1 MSERESTPTQRTFG
15 RGLVEGLKIAGIEN
29 PGDVMN
35 NVRLKSME
43 AGLNGAFRKVYE
55 VIPISGVIGLP
66 DIMRTL
72 RERGQ
77 SIDHSIA
84 KAGIGEL
91 LEKGLIRSVSDKYQ
105 RIAPKPVVVKDAPE
119 RSVDHPTD
127 TKELTVPE
135 PERPCNPIERMSLIE
150 AQLKEVVETVQKIAK
165 DVADTAI
172 DAEMFVER
180 IKDDNSKVQ
189 QLKELLKSL

>member
-1 MSERESTPTQRTFG
+1 
-15 RGLVEGLKIAGIEN
+15 
-29 PGDVMN
+29 MN
-35 NVRLKSME
+35 NVRLKAME
-43 AGLNGAFRKVYE
+43 SGLNGAFRKVYD
-55 VIPISGVIGLP
+55 VIPISGVIGIP
-66 DIMRTL
+66 DIFRTL

-77 SIDHSIA
+77 GIEHSMV

-105 RIAPKPVVVKDAPE
+105 RIAPKPVVVRDTPE
-119 RSVDHPTD
+119 RSIDPPNH
-127 TKELTVPE
+127 KE
-135 PERPCNPIERMSLIE
+135 PEVERSCDPIGRMSVIE
-150 AQLKEVVETVQKIAK
+150 AQIKGVAESLQKIAK

-180 IKDDNSKVQ
+180 IKNDNAKVS

>member
-1 MSERESTPTQRTFG
+1 MNERESTPAQRTFG

-35 NVRLKSME
+35 NVRMKSME

-66 DIMRTL
+66 DIMRAL

-77 SIDHSIA
+77 SIDHGIA

-119 RSVDHPTD
+119 RSIDPPD
-127 TKELTVPE
+127 TKELKGLE

-150 AQLKEVVETVQKIAK
+150 AQLKGVVETVQKIAK

-180 IKDDNSKVQ
+180 IKNDNSKVQ

>member
-1 MSERESTPTQRTFG
+1 
-15 RGLVEGLKIAGIEN
+15 
-29 PGDVMN
+29 MN

-77 SIDHSIA
+77 SIDHGIV

-105 RIAPKPVVVKDAPE
+105 RIAPKPVVVRDAPE
-119 RSVDHPTD
+119 KSVEPTVA
-127 TKELTVPE
+127 TEQE

-150 AQLKEVVETVQKIAK
+150 AQIKGVAETLQKIAK

-172 DAEMFVER
+172 DAELFVER
-180 IKDDNSKVQ
+180 IKNDNSKVQ